1 MEVTVIEYNQLQFG
15 CTGVCNSI
23 VIAMLQIPNVITE
36 AAVIG
41 FLDCVNSLFWNIL
54 CNMFVRT
61 LPRGYRGRK
70 SRYFAWRMKR

>member
-41 FLDCVNSLFWNIL
+41 FLDCVNSFFLNIL
-54 CNMFVRT
+54 CNVFVRT
-61 LPRGYRGRK
+61 LPTGYRGRK
-70 SRYFAWRMKR
+70 SR